1 MYSFEAH
8 DPACQAGAKM
18 RRREFIELIGGAIV
32 LRPAAAWAQQP
43 QRTRRI
49 GVLMP
54 LAADDP
60 VARARIGAFVQS
72 LQELGWIDGGNVR
85 IEHRWAVGDAERTR
99 SDAAELVALAP
110 DVIMVTSSLP
120 TVSVQRATPTLP
132 IVFVLV
138 ADPVGAGI
146 TDSMARPSGNATGFT
161 PFEFTTAAKYLE
173 LLKEIV
179 PGLTRVAVTVDNSAV
194 GAIGQLEA
202 IRSAASTMG
211 VKVSPF
217 DVRDAGEI
225 ERALAA
231 FARGSD
237 EGLIVTA
244 IAAANIHRDLFISL
258 AQGHRL
264 PAIYPYRTNV
274 TAGGLVC
281 YGPDQFDIYRR
292 AAGYVDRILKG
303 ARPAELPVQA
313 PTKYELAV
321 NLRTAKSLGLAM
333 PPALLARADEVI
345 E

>member
-1 MYSFEAH
+1 
-8 DPACQAGAKM
+8 M
-18 RRREFIELIGGAIV
+18 RRREFIGLIGGAV
-32 LRPAAAWAQQP
+32 ALRPVAARAQQS

-54 LAADDP
+54 LAGSDT
-60 VARARIGAFVQS
+60 VARARIGAFVRG
-72 LQELGWIDGGNVR
+72 LQQLGWIDGGNMR
-85 IEHRWAVGDAERTR
+85 IEYRWAVGDAERTR

-110 DVIMVTSSLP
+110 EVIMVTSSLP
-120 TVSVQRATPTLP
+120 TVSVQRATRTLP

-146 TDSMARPSGNATGFT
+146 TENMARPSGNATGFT

-173 LLKEIV
+173 LLKEIA
-179 PGLTRVAVTVDNSAV
+179 PNLTRVAVTVDNNAV
-194 GAIGQLEA
+194 GSVGQLEA
-202 IRSAASTMG
+202 IRSAAPAMG
-211 VKVSPF
+211 VEVRPF

-225 ERALAA
+225 ERSLNA

-258 AQGHRL
+258 AHSHRL

-281 YGPDQFDIYRR
+281 YGPDQFDIYQR

-303 ARPAELPVQA
+303 ARPADLPVQA
-313 PTKYELAV
+313 PTKYEMV
-321 NLRTAKSLGLAM
+321 INLKTAKSLELAV

>member
-1 MYSFEAH
+1 
-8 DPACQAGAKM
+8 M
-18 RRREFIELIGGAIV
+18 RRREFIGLIGGTIV
-32 LRPAAAWAQQP
+32 LRPAEAGAQQR

-54 LAADDP
+54 LSGGDP
-60 VARARIGAFVQS
+60 VARARIGAFLEG
-72 LQELGWIDGGNVR
+72 LQQLGWIDGGSVQ
-85 IEHRWAVGDAERTR
+85 IEYRWAVGDAERTR

-120 TVSVQRATPTLP
+120 TVSVQRATRTLP

-173 LLKEIV
+173 LLKEIA
-179 PGLTRVAVTVDNSAV
+179 PGLTRVAVTVDNNAV
-194 GAIGQLEA
+194 GSIGQLKA
-202 IRSAASTMG
+202 IRSVAPAMG
-211 VKVSPF
+211 VEVSPF
-217 DVRDAGEI
+217 DVRDAGEV

-231 FARGSD
+231 FARGSDD

-244 IAAANIHRDLFISL
+244 IAAANIYRDLFISL
-258 AQGHRL
+258 AQRHRL

-281 YGPDQFDIYRR
+281 YGPDQLEIYRR

-303 ARPAELPVQA
+303 ARPSDLPVQA
-313 PTKYELAV
+313 PTKYELAI
-321 NLRTAKSLGLAM
+321 NLKTAKSLGLAV
-333 PPALLARADEVI
+333 PPVLLARADEVI

>member
-1 MYSFEAH
+1 
-8 DPACQAGAKM
+8 M
-18 RRREFIELIGGAIV
+18 RRREFIGLIGSAV
-32 LRPAAAWAQQP
+32 ALRPVSARAQP
-43 QRTRRI
+43 SQRTRRI

-54 LAADDP
+54 LADSDP
-60 VARARIGAFVQS
+60 VARARIGAFVRG
-72 LQELGWIDGGNVR
+72 LQQLGWIDGGNMR
-85 IEHRWAVGDAERTR
+85 IEYRWAVGDVERTR

-110 DVIMVTSSLP
+110 EVIMVTSSLP
-120 TVSVQRATPTLP
+120 TVSVQRATRTLP

-146 TDSMARPSGNATGFT
+146 TENMARPSGNATGFT

-173 LLKEIV
+173 LLKEIA
-179 PGLTRVAVTVDNSAV
+179 PNLTRVAVTVDNNAV
-194 GAIGQLEA
+194 GSVGQLEA
-202 IRSAASTMG
+202 IRSAAPAMG
-211 VKVSPF
+211 VEVRPF

-225 ERALAA
+225 ERSLTA

-258 AQGHRL
+258 AHRHRL

-281 YGPDQFDIYRR
+281 YGPDQFDIYQR

-303 ARPAELPVQA
+303 ARPADLPVQA
-313 PTKYELAV
+313 PTKYEMV
-321 NLRTAKSLGLAM
+321 INLKTAKSLELAV
-333 PPALLARADEVI
+333 PPALLARADEVS

>member
-1 MYSFEAH
+1 
-8 DPACQAGAKM
+8 
-18 RRREFIELIGGAIV
+18 
-32 LRPAAAWAQQP
+32 
-43 QRTRRI
+43 
-49 GVLMP
+49 MP
-54 LAADDP
+54 LADSDP
-60 VARARIGAFVQS
+60 VARARIGAFVRG
-72 LQELGWIDGGNVR
+72 LQQLGWIDGGNMR
-85 IEHRWAVGDAERTR
+85 IEYRWAVGDVERTR

-110 DVIMVTSSLP
+110 EVIMVTSSLP
-120 TVSVQRATPTLP
+120 TVSVQRATRTLP

-146 TDSMARPSGNATGFT
+146 TENMARPSGNATGFT

-173 LLKEIV
+173 LLKEIA
-179 PGLTRVAVTVDNSAV
+179 PNLTRVAVTVDNNAV
-194 GAIGQLEA
+194 GSVGQLEA
-202 IRSAASTMG
+202 IRSAAPAMG
-211 VKVSPF
+211 VEVRPF

-225 ERALAA
+225 ERSLTA

-258 AQGHRL
+258 AHRHRL

-281 YGPDQFDIYRR
+281 YGPDQFDIYQR

-303 ARPAELPVQA
+303 ARPADLPVQA
-313 PTKYELAV
+313 PTKYEMV
-321 NLRTAKSLGLAM
+321 INLKTAKSLELAV

>member
-1 MYSFEAH
+1 M
-8 DPACQAGAKM
+8 Q
-18 RRREFIELIGGAIV
+18 RREFIGLIVGTIV
-32 LRPAAAWAQQP
+32 SCPAAAGAQRP

-60 VARARIGAFVQS
+60 VARARIGAFVQG
-72 LQELGWIDGGNVR
+72 LQQLGWIDGGNVR
-85 IEHRWAVGDAERTR
+85 IDHRWAAGDAETAR
-99 SDAAELVALAP
+99 SYAAELVALAP

-120 TVSVQRATPTLP
+120 TIAVQRATRTLP

-138 ADPVGAGI
+138 ADPVGAGV
-146 TDSMARPSGNATGFT
+146 TDSIARPSGNATGFT
-161 PFEFTTAAKYLE
+161 PFEFTTSVKYLE
-173 LLKEIV
+173 LLKEIA
-179 PGLTRVAVTVDNSAV
+179 PGLKRVAVTIDNNAV

-202 IRSAASTMG
+202 IRSAAPAMG
-211 VKVSPF
+211 VEVIPL

-225 ERALAA
+225 ERAFAA
-231 FARGSD
+231 FARGPND
-237 EGLIVTA
+237 GLIVTA

-258 AQGHRL
+258 AQRQRL

-274 TAGGLVC
+274 TAGGLVS

-292 AAGYVDRILKG
+292 AAGYVDRILRG
-303 ARPAELPVQA
+303 ARPADLPVQA
-313 PTKYELAV
+313 PTKYELAI
-321 NLRTAKSLGLAM
+321 NLGAARALGLAV

>member
-1 MYSFEAH
+1 
-8 DPACQAGAKM
+8 M
-18 RRREFIELIGGAIV
+18 RRREFIGLIGSAV
-32 LRPAAAWAQQP
+32 ALRPVSARAQP
-43 QRTRRI
+43 SQRTRRI

-54 LAADDP
+54 LADSDP
-60 VARARIGAFVQS
+60 VARARIGAFVRG
-72 LQELGWIDGGNVR
+72 LQQLGWIDGGNMR
-85 IEHRWAVGDAERTR
+85 IEYRWAVGDVERTR

-110 DVIMVTSSLP
+110 EVIMVTSSLP
-120 TVSVQRATPTLP
+120 TVSVQRATRTLP

-146 TDSMARPSGNATGFT
+146 TENMARPSGNATGFT

-173 LLKEIV
+173 LLKEIA
-179 PGLTRVAVTVDNSAV
+179 PNLTRVAVTVDNNAV
-194 GAIGQLEA
+194 GSVGQLEA
-202 IRSAASTMG
+202 IRYAAPAMG
-211 VKVSPF
+211 VEVRPF

-225 ERALAA
+225 ERSLTA

-258 AQGHRL
+258 AHRHRL

-281 YGPDQFDIYRR
+281 YGPDQFDIYQR

-303 ARPAELPVQA
+303 ARPADLPVQA
-313 PTKYELAV
+313 PTKYEMV
-321 NLRTAKSLGLAM
+321 INLKTAKSLELAV

>member
-1 MYSFEAH
+1 
-8 DPACQAGAKM
+8 M
-18 RRREFIELIGGAIV
+18 RRREFIGLIAGTIV
-32 LRPAAAWAQQP
+32 LRPEPAVARRP
-43 QRTRRI
+43 QRPRLI

-60 VARARIGAFVQS
+60 IARARVGAFVEGLRQ
-72 LQELGWIDGGNVR
+72 LGWIDGGNVR
-85 IEHRWAVGDAERTR
+85 IEYRWAVGDAERTGT
-99 SDAAELVALAP
+99 DAADLVALAP

-120 TVSVQRATPTLP
+120 TVSVQRATRTLP

-138 ADPVGAGI
+138 ADPVGAGV

-161 PFEFTTAAKYLE
+161 PFEFTTAVKYLE
-173 LLKEIV
+173 LLREIA
-179 PGLTRVAVTVDNSAV
+179 PRLTRVAVTIDNNAV

-202 IRSAASTMG
+202 IRSVAPSMG
-211 VKVSPF
+211 VEVSPF
-217 DVRDAGEI
+217 DVRDAVQV

-231 FARGSD
+231 FVRGSGD
-237 EGLIVTA
+237 GLIVTA

-258 AQGHRL
+258 AQRYGL

-274 TAGGLVC
+274 TAGGLIC

-303 ARPAELPVQA
+303 ARPADLPVQA
-313 PTKYELAV
+313 PTKYEVAI
-321 NLRTAKSLGLAM
+321 NLITAKSLGLAV
-333 PPALLARADEVI
+333 PPTLLARADEVI

>member
-1 MYSFEAH
+1 M
-8 DPACQAGAKM
+8 Q
-18 RRREFIELIGGAIV
+18 RREFIELIGGAVV
-32 LRPAAAWAQQP
+32 LHPAAAWAQQL

-60 VARARIGAFVQS
+60 VARARIAAFVQG
-72 LQELGWIDGGNVR
+72 LKELGWIDGGNVR
-85 IEHRWAVGDAERTR
+85 IEHRWAVGDPERTR

-120 TVSVQRATPTLP
+120 TVSVQRATRTLP

-146 TDSMARPSGNATGFT
+146 TDSMSRPSGNATGFT
-161 PFEFTTAAKYLE
+161 PFEFTTAVKYLE
-173 LLKEIV
+173 LLKEIA
-179 PGLTRVAVTVDNSAV
+179 PGLKRVAVAVDNNAV

-202 IRSAASTMG
+202 IRSAAPAMG
-211 VKVSPF
+211 VEVSPF

-231 FARGSD
+231 FSRGSD

-258 AQGHRL
+258 AQRHRL

-303 ARPAELPVQA
+303 AKPADLPVQA

-321 NLRTAKSLGLAM
+321 NLKTAKSLGLAM
-333 PPALLARADEVI
+333 PLALLARADEVI

>member
-1 MYSFEAH
+1 
-8 DPACQAGAKM
+8 M
-18 RRREFIELIGGAIV
+18 RRREFIGLIGSAV
-32 LRPAAAWAQQP
+32 ALRPVSARAQP
-43 QRTRRI
+43 SQRTRRI

-54 LAADDP
+54 LADSDP
-60 VARARIGAFVQS
+60 VARARIGAFVQG
-72 LQELGWIDGGNVR
+72 LQQLGWIDGGNMR
-85 IEHRWAVGDAERTR
+85 IEYRWAVGDVERTR

-110 DVIMVTSSLP
+110 EVIMVTSSLP
-120 TVSVQRATPTLP
+120 TVSVQRATRTLP

-146 TDSMARPSGNATGFT
+146 TENMARPSGNATGFT

-173 LLKEIV
+173 LLKEIA
-179 PGLTRVAVTVDNSAV
+179 PNLTRVAVTVDNNAV
-194 GAIGQLEA
+194 GSVGQLEA
-202 IRSAASTMG
+202 IRSAAPAMG
-211 VKVSPF
+211 VEVRPF

-225 ERALAA
+225 ERSLTA

-258 AQGHRL
+258 AHRHRL

-281 YGPDQFDIYRR
+281 YGPDQFDIYQR

-303 ARPAELPVQA
+303 ARPADLPVQA
-313 PTKYELAV
+313 PTKYEMV
-321 NLRTAKSLGLAM
+321 INLKTAKSLELAV

>member
-1 MYSFEAH
+1 
-8 DPACQAGAKM
+8 M
-18 RRREFIELIGGAIV
+18 RRRDFIGLIGGTIV
-32 LRPAAAWAQQP
+32 FRPAEAGAQQR

-54 LAADDP
+54 LAGDDP
-60 VARARIGAFVQS
+60 VARARIGAFLEGLHQ
-72 LQELGWIDGGNVR
+72 LGWIDGGNIQ
-85 IEHRWAVGDAERTR
+85 IEYRWAVGDAERTR
-99 SDAAELVALAP
+99 RDAAELVALAP

-120 TVSVQRATPTLP
+120 TVSLQRATRTLP

-138 ADPVGAGI
+138 ADPVGAGV

-173 LLKEIV
+173 LLKEIA
-179 PGLTRVAVTVDNSAV
+179 PGLTRVAVTIDNNAV

-202 IRSAASTMG
+202 IRSVAPTMG
-211 VKVSPF
+211 VEISPF

-258 AQGHRL
+258 AQRHRL

-281 YGPDQFDIYRR
+281 YGPDQFEIYRR

-303 ARPAELPVQA
+303 ARPADLPVQA
-313 PTKYELAV
+313 PTKYELAI
-321 NLRTAKSLGLAM
+321 NLKTAKSLGLTV